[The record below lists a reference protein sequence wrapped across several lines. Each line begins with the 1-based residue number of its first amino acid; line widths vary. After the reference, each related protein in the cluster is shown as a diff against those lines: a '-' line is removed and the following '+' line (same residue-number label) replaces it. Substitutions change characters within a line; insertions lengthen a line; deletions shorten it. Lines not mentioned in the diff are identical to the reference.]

1 VSSNLTLFDEP
12 VEPRR
17 PRDEVRI
24 KDIRVQPGPDGRRVA
39 IWIELTPFI
48 DKPNLDIV
56 LLRDG
61 EEVRSLA
68 IVAAMQHQM
77 QVTMHLPAH
86 DPYGSYEARVD
97 LTYDDQVYQSE
108 TYAFEVGVA
117 AP

>member
-12 VEPRR
+12 IEPRR

-24 KDIRVQPGPDGRRVA
+24 KEIRVEPGPDGRRVA
-39 IWIELTPFI
+39 VWVELTPFI
-48 DKPNLDIV
+48 DKPNIDIV

-77 QVTMHLPAH
+77 QVTLHLPAH
-86 DPYGSYEARVD
+86 DQYGTYEVRVD
-97 LTYDDQVYQSE
+97 LSYDDQIYQSE
-108 TYAFEVGVA
+108 THTFEVSVPA
-117 AP
+117 S